1 MALAS
6 GATFAGYV
14 IARRLGSGASGDV
27 YLVQDPRSK
36 RWRALKVLTPAISTD
51 AAFRRRFQAETPA
64 AVNLRHPHIV
74 AVEER
79 GEFRGRLYLAM
90 EYVEGISAAQ
100 LMADRFPAVAPV
112 GEVLA
117 IVTAVAD
124 ALDHA
129 YDRWLLHRDV
139 RPANILLA
147 GRGEAEQRILLS
159 DFGIARMPPA
169 DAAAVGYAAPEERN
183 GADIDGRADQYCL
196 AATAVYL
203 LTGTPPAEPAGRL
216 SDQRPELARLDSVF
230 AKALAASPADRFAT
244 CREFAAAAGEHAGVS
259 VADGRPDAAVV
270 AEYPAYAR
278 PAIGDA
284 KRATSAARVGSALRK
299 PPARGAAPRS
309 TGSPPRRAGGSPP
322 AAPLGPPAG
331 APGVAPRMRQA
342 RRVLFGAA
350 AAVLGVMLVAFGF
363 VIGRTTGANAG
374 RATVTSSPVSF
385 AVPPVPAAAP
395 AAPVSLDGS
404 YRLQVQRSKQT
415 FNYVAD
421 PQPPDV
427 NTWWA
432 IRSSCTAAACT
443 AAAVQL
449 DDGDHQRAASAAGR
463 ELIMRFKDGRWQ
475 SAPEEVQVAC
485 VGPDG
490 LAQTQA
496 TTVVLSLRPQPRG
509 EFVGEETVT
518 VQTGEC
524 GQRSAVMRI
533 PAVLSRSGDVPPAV
547 SGLGPATAGPA
558 SPVPSASGPHR

>member
-79 GEFRGRLYLAM
+79 GEFRGRVYLAM
-90 EYVEGISAAQ
+90 EYVEGINAAQ

-117 IVTAVAD
+117 IVTAVAE
-124 ALDHA
+124 ALDYA
-129 YDRWLLHRDV
+129 YDRWLLHHDV

-147 GRGEAEQRILLS
+147 GRGEGEQRILLS
-159 DFGIARMPPA
+159 DFGIARPAPA
-169 DAAAVGYAAPEERN
+169 DAAAAGYAAPEECT
-183 GADIDGRADQYCL
+183 GADIDGRADQYSL

-203 LTGTPPAEPAGRL
+203 LTGTPPAAPAGRL

-230 AKALAASPADRFAT
+230 AKALAVSPADRFAT

-259 VADGRPDAAVV
+259 VADRRPDAAVV

-278 PAIGDA
+278 PAIEDA
-284 KRATSAARVGSALRK
+284 KRVASTARVGSALRK
-299 PPARGAAPRS
+299 PPARGAAPRL

-322 AAPLGPPAG
+322 AGPMGPPTG
-331 APGVAPRMRQA
+331 APAVAPRMRRA
-342 RRVLFGAA
+342 RTVLFGAA

-363 VIGRTTGANAG
+363 VIGRTTGS
-374 RATVTSSPVSF
+374 RAAVTSPPVSF
-385 AVPPVPAAAP
+385 AVPPVPAPAP

-432 IRSSCTAAACT
+432 IRSLCTAAACT

-449 DDGDHQRAASAAGR
+449 DDGDHQRAASVAER
-463 ELIMRFKDGRWQ
+463 QLIMRFKDGRWQ

-490 LAQTQA
+490 LTQTQA

-533 PAVLSRSGDVPPAV
+533 PAVLSRSGDLPPAV
-547 SGLGPATAGPA
+547 TGLDPAAAGLAPPA
-558 SPVPSASGPHR
+558 PSPSGPHR